1 MVATFIFVCHKNPIM
16 KPILVFSFAVLLF
29 AACSNN
35 NNADTAKLF
44 CDTTCNNDSFLFKS
58 DAPLHP
64 FVSISVNNCIPDT
77 LTWGHDKLDND
88 RKMHI
93 STLLDKTVRINK
105 SAINCYIK
113 DTSNAWLSFNDCI
126 TGRGYLLKLPFNKAN
141 DISKYSGAINSFD
154 KKFVLPDD
162 MRAYADYSTIYVVD
176 VNTGKTEQM
185 TFKEEL
191 NFSFDNIH
199 KAIDSVNVSHNR
211 IYVLLNK
218 DGQKVP
224 LEKNISL

>member
-1 MVATFIFVCHKNPIM
+1 M
-16 KPILVFSFAVLLF
+16 KSILFLLF
-29 AACSNN
+29 ALILLASCSNN
-35 NNADTAKLF
+35 NSAGTGKLF

-58 DAPLHP
+58 DTPLHP
-64 FVSISVNNCIPDT
+64 FVSISVKSCIPDT
-77 LTWGHDKLDND
+77 LTWGHDQLEAD
-88 RKMHI
+88 RKMQM
-93 STLLDKTVRINK
+93 STLLDKIVRLNK

-113 DTSNAWLSFNDCI
+113 DNSYAWLSFNDCI

-162 MRAYADYSTIYVVD
+162 VRAYADYSTIYVVD
-176 VNTGKTEQM
+176 VNTGKTAQM

-199 KAIDSVNVSHNR
+199 EGIDSVNISHNR

-218 DGQKVP
+218 DGKKVP